1 MSEKKKNMLEI
12 NGLIKHFGGLAAIDG
27 LDMTINQ
34 GEIVGI
40 IGPNG
45 AGKTTLFNLI
55 TGFLHPTEGQILFE
69 GRDIIGKKPHKIAE
83 KGIIR
88 TFQLTNLFPQFTVL
102 ENVVAS
108 CHMKPRIGFWEGAFH
123 TPGSRKKAEQVLYKS
138 QEILEFTG
146 LESRANQLAGG
157 LSSGWR
163 RTLAI
168 AIALAASPRLLLL
181 DEPVTTLDPERVTFI
196 MNLITKVRES
206 GVTVAIIEHNMR
218 AIMDYCDRI
227 VVIGFGKKIAEGTC
241 EEIRQHR
248 DVIKAYLGE

>member
-1 MSEKKKNMLEI
+1 MLEI
-12 NGLIKHFGGLAAIDG
+12 RGLTKHFGGVAAVDG

-55 TGFLHPTEGQILFE
+55 TGFLRPTRGKIVFREK
-69 GRDIIGKKPHKIAE
+69 DITGHTPHAIAD

-88 TFQLTNLFPQFTVL
+88 TFQAASLFPDFTVQ
-102 ENVVAS
+102 ENILAA
-108 CHMKPRIGFWEGAFH
+108 CHLKPKVGIWEAVFH
-123 TPGSRKKAEQVLYKS
+123 TPGSRRKS
-138 QEILEFTG
+138 EYALSRAREILEFTG
-146 LESRANQLAGG
+146 LDTRKDQLAEE

-163 RTLAI
+163 RTLSI
-168 AIALAASPRLLLL
+168 AVALAANPQLLLL

-196 MNLITKVRES
+196 MNLVTRVRQS
-206 GVTVAIIEHNMR
+206 GVTVAVIEHNMK

-227 VVIGFGKKIAEGTC
+227 VVVAFGKRIAEGSP
-241 EEIRQHR
+241 EEIRQR
-248 DVIKAYLGE
+248 KDVIDAYLGA

>member
-1 MSEKKKNMLEI
+1 MLEVSDLRK
-12 NGLIKHFGGLAAIDG
+12 NFGGVAAVDG
-27 LDMTINQ
+27 LDITINQ

-55 TGFLHPTEGQILFE
+55 TGFLRPTAGKVIFE
-69 GRDIIGKKPHKIAE
+69 GNDITGKQPHSIA
-83 KGIIR
+83 KMGIIR
-88 TFQLTNLFPQFTVL
+88 TFQLTNLFSDSTVL

-108 CHMKPRIGFWEGAFH
+108 SHLKPGIGFIEGVCR
-123 TPGSRKKAEQVLYKS
+123 TPGSRKKAQQILSRS

-146 LESRANQLAGG
+146 LEDRADQLAGG

-168 AIALAASPRLLLL
+168 AIAMAASPRLLLL

-196 MNLITKVRES
+196 MNLVTKVRDS

-218 AIMDYCDRI
+218 AIMDFCDRI
-227 VVIGFGKKIAEGTC
+227 VVIAFGKFVAEGSP
-241 EEIRQHR
+241 EEIRQNQ